1 MKQPFSSEEIQ
12 RHQQALLNIQAAD
25 VAHAAQILNT
35 LQAKRK
41 TVAVEVH
48 NLQAYLECEPLLL
61 QQPVDSDIFLHLNFP
76 VTFSRWNLV
85 ELAGTYP
92 VDQVLARLWANKRRL
107 YVVRAK
113 GTTSLTGGSFNP
125 IDPASL

>member
-1 MKQPFSSEEIQ
+1 MKQPFSLEEIQ
-12 RHQQALLNIQAAD
+12 RHQQALLEIQAAD
-25 VAHAAQILNT
+25 VAQATEILNT

-41 TVAVEVH
+41 PVAVEVH
-48 NLQAYLECEPLLL
+48 NLQAYLECESQLLRS
-61 QQPVDSDIFLHLNFP
+61 PADSDIFLHLNFP
-76 VTFSRWNLV
+76 NTFNRWNLV
-85 ELAGTYP
+85 EIAGTYP

-113 GTTSLTGGSFNP
+113 GITSLTGGPFNP